1 MSPPGP
7 QWNKVQRPKD
17 LGAAMSRLLSYMGP
31 FRKDLFAGIACTLIS
46 SILALIG
53 PQYLSEITDN
63 ISSGILNGTGID
75 LGAIA
80 STGIMLL
87 VIYIVSTLFATAEHW
102 IVGSASE
109 KVGARMRDGLSR
121 KMNRLSVGDLDSRST
136 GDVMSRMTN
145 DTDTVSNSCAES
157 ISMTCTSVA
166 MLLGS
171 LIMMFYTEWR
181 LALIAMVPTAIGF
194 CILYVI
200 THRTQRFFAAQ
211 QRDLG
216 RMNGLIEE
224 IYYGHDVVDLYTGRE
239 GSAGRFTEINESLY
253 HSAFLARFLT
263 GMMPQT
269 MNFIS
274 NLGYV
279 LVCVAG
285 SMMVIEGSIGYGVI
299 VAFII
304 YIRQFTQPI
313 AQLAD
318 SVAMMQSVA
327 SASERVFEFLDLEEM
342 EPSPDTEMPERITG
356 HVEFRDVRFGYIPGK
371 EVIHGLNLDV
381 EPGSKVAIV
390 GPTGSG
396 KTTIANL
403 LMRFYDPDSGDIL
416 VDGISTR
423 SMSREQVHDLFSMVL
438 QDSWLFKGTVREN
451 IAFTR
456 TDADDATIIGACEA
470 VGISRFIE
478 SLPDGYDT
486 VIDDRTGLSAGQ
498 RQQLTIARA
507 IVKGAPMTILDEAT
521 SSVDTRTEKH
531 IQAAMDRLTEGRT
544 SFVIAHRLSTIRNSD
559 LIIVMRD
566 GEVIEMGDHT
576 ELLAAD
582 GFYRMLYDS
591 QFEGCE

>member
-1 MSPPGP
+1 M
-7 QWNKVQRPKD
+7 
-17 LGAAMSRLLSYMGP
+17 RLLSYMGP
-31 FRKDLFAGIACTLIS
+31 YRKDLFIGIVLTLLS

-53 PQYLSEITDN
+53 PQYLSVIADD
-63 ISSGILNGTGID
+63 ISSGILHGSEID
-75 LGAIA
+75 LGDIA
-80 STGIMLL
+80 TTGLMLI
-87 VIYIVSTLFATAEHW
+87 VIYVTSTLLATGEHY
-102 IVGSASE
+102 IIGSASE
-109 KVGARMRDGLSR
+109 KIGARMRDDLSK
-121 KMNRLSVGDLDSRST
+121 KMDRIAVGDLDSRST

-157 ISMTCTSVA
+157 ISMTFTSLT

-171 LIMMFYTEWR
+171 LVMMFYTEWR
-181 LALIAMVPTAIGF
+181 LALFAMVPTAVGF
-194 CILYVI
+194 GILYII

-224 IYYGHDVVDLYTGRE
+224 IYYGHDIVDLYNGKE
-239 GSAGRFTEINESLY
+239 GSERRFSEINESLY

-263 GMMPQT
+263 GMMPQV

-279 LVCVAG
+279 IVCVAG
-285 SMMVIEGSIGYGVI
+285 SMMIIEGSIGYGVI
-299 VAFII
+299 VAFIV

-313 AQLAD
+313 SQLAD
-318 SVAMMQSVA
+318 STAMMQSVA
-327 SASERVFEFLDLEEM
+327 SASERIFEFLDLDEM
-342 EPSPDTEMPERITG
+342 EPSPRTELDRDVRG
-356 HVEFRDVRFGYIPGK
+356 RVEFRDVHFGYIPGK
-371 EVIHGLNLDV
+371 EVIRGLNLIV
-381 EPGSKVAIV
+381 EPGSKIAIV

-403 LMRFYDPDSGDIL
+403 LMRFYDVDSGEIL
-416 VDGISTR
+416 IDGVSTM
-423 SMSREQVHDLFSMVL
+423 SMSREQVHDMFSMVL
-438 QDSWLFKGTVREN
+438 QDSWLFRGTVREN

-456 TDADDATIIGACEA
+456 TDIDESTIVEACEA
-470 VGISRFIE
+470 VGIREFIE
-478 SLPDGYDT
+478 SLPDKYDT
-486 VIDDRTGLSAGQ
+486 VIDDRSGLSAGQ

-507 IVKGAPMTILDEAT
+507 IVKDAPMTILDEAT

-531 IQAAMDRLTEGRT
+531 IQAAMDKLTSGRT

-559 LIIVMRD
+559 LIIVMKD
-566 GEVIEMGDHT
+566 GEVIESGRHED
-576 ELLAAD
+576 LLKMD

>member
-7 QWNKVQRPKD
+7 QWNKVQKPKD
-17 LGAAMSRLLSYMGP
+17 LGAAMRRLLSYMGP
-31 FRKDLFAGIACTLIS
+31 FRKDLFIGIACTLIS

-63 ISSGILNGTGID
+63 ISSGILNGTEID

-80 STGIMLL
+80 SVGTMLL
-87 VIYIVSTLFATAEHW
+87 AIYITSTLFATAEHW
-102 IVGSASE
+102 IIASASE

-121 KMNRLSVGDLDSRST
+121 KMNRLAVGDLDSRST

-224 IYYGHDVVDLYTGRE
+224 IYYGHDVVDLYNGRE
-239 GSAGRFTEINESLY
+239 GSAERFTEINESLY

-299 VAFII
+299 VAFIV

-342 EPSPDTEMPERITG
+342 EPSPATVMPDRVTG

-371 EVIHGLNLDV
+371 EVIHNLNLDV
-381 EPGSKVAIV
+381 EPGSKIAIV

-416 VDGISTR
+416 VDGVSTR
-423 SMSREQVHDLFSMVL
+423 SMSREQVHDMFSMVL

-456 TDADDATIIGACEA
+456 TDADGDMIREACEA
-470 VGISRFIE
+470 VGISGFIE
-478 SLPDGYDT
+478 SLPEGYDT

-507 IVKGAPMTILDEAT
+507 IVKDAPMTILDEAT
-521 SSVDTRTEKH
+521 SSVDTRTERH
-531 IQAAMDRLTEGRT
+531 IQTAMDRLTEGRT

-566 GEVIEMGDHT
+566 GEVIEMGDHNG
-576 ELLAAD
+576 LLAAD

>member
-7 QWNKVQRPKD
+7 QWNKVQKPKD
-17 LGAAMSRLLSYMGP
+17 LGAAMRRLLSYMGP
-31 FRKDLFAGIACTLIS
+31 FRKDLFIGIACTLIS

-63 ISSGILNGTGID
+63 ISSGILNGTEID

-80 STGIMLL
+80 SVGTMLL
-87 VIYIVSTLFATAEHW
+87 AIYITSTLFATAEHW
-102 IVGSASE
+102 MIASASE

-121 KMNRLSVGDLDSRST
+121 KMNRLAVGDLDSRST

-224 IYYGHDVVDLYTGRE
+224 IYYGHDVVDLYNGRE
-239 GSAGRFTEINESLY
+239 GSAERFTEINESLY

-299 VAFII
+299 VAFIV

-342 EPSPDTEMPERITG
+342 EPSPATVMPDRVTG

-371 EVIHGLNLDV
+371 EVIHNLNLDV
-381 EPGSKVAIV
+381 EPGSKIAIV

-416 VDGISTR
+416 VDGVSTR
-423 SMSREQVHDLFSMVL
+423 SMSREQVHDMFSMVL

-456 TDADDATIIGACEA
+456 TDADGDMIKEACEA
-470 VGISRFIE
+470 VGISGFIE
-478 SLPDGYDT
+478 SLPEGYDT

-507 IVKGAPMTILDEAT
+507 IVKDAPMTILDEAT
-521 SSVDTRTEKH
+521 SSVDTRTERH
-531 IQAAMDRLTEGRT
+531 IQTAMDRLTEGRT

-566 GEVIEMGDHT
+566 GEVIEMGDHNG
-576 ELLAAD
+576 LLAAD

>member
-7 QWNKVQRPKD
+7 QWNKVQKPKD
-17 LGAAMSRLLSYMGP
+17 LGAAMRRLLSYMGP
-31 FRKDLFAGIACTLIS
+31 FRKDLFIGIACTLIS

-63 ISSGILNGTGID
+63 ISSGILNGTEID

-80 STGIMLL
+80 SVGTMLL
-87 VIYIVSTLFATAEHW
+87 AIYITSTLFATAEHW
-102 IVGSASE
+102 IIASASE

-121 KMNRLSVGDLDSRST
+121 KMNRLAVGDLDSRST

-157 ISMTCTSVA
+157 ISMTCTSMA

-171 LIMMFYTEWR
+171 LIMMFYTEWG

-224 IYYGHDVVDLYTGRE
+224 IYYGHDIVDLYNGRE
-239 GSAGRFTEINESLY
+239 GSAERFTEINESLY

-299 VAFII
+299 VAFIV

-318 SVAMMQSVA
+318 SVAMIQSVA

-342 EPSPDTEMPERITG
+342 EPSPATVMPDRVTG

-371 EVIHGLNLDV
+371 EVIHNLNLDV
-381 EPGSKVAIV
+381 EPGSKIAIV

-416 VDGISTR
+416 VDGVSTR
-423 SMSREQVHDLFSMVL
+423 SMSREQVHDMFSMVL
-438 QDSWLFKGTVREN
+438 QDSWLFKGTVKEN

-456 TDADDATIIGACEA
+456 TDADDDMIRRACEA
-470 VGISRFIE
+470 VGISGFIE
-478 SLPDGYDT
+478 SLPEGYDT

-507 IVKGAPMTILDEAT
+507 IVKDAPMTILDEAT
-521 SSVDTRTEKH
+521 SSVDTRTERH

-566 GEVIEMGDHT
+566 GEVIEMGDHNG
-576 ELLAAD
+576 LLAAD

>member
-7 QWNKVQRPKD
+7 QWTKVQKPRNLK
-17 LGAAMSRLLSYMGP
+17 AAMKRLLSYMGP
-31 FRKDLFAGIACTLIS
+31 YRKDLFLGIACTLIS

-53 PQYLSEITDN
+53 PQYLSSIADG
-63 ISSGILNGTGID
+63 ISAGILTGSEID
-75 LGAIA
+75 LGGIA
-80 STGIMLL
+80 ATGIMLI
-87 VIYIVSTLFATAEHW
+87 VIYVTSTLFATGEHY
-102 IVGSASE
+102 IIASASE
-109 KVGARMRDGLSR
+109 KIGARMRDDLSR
-121 KMNRLSVGDLDSRST
+121 KMNRLAVGDLDSRST

-157 ISMTCTSVA
+157 ISMTCTSLA
-166 MLLGS
+166 MLIGS
-171 LIMMFYTEWR
+171 LVMMFYTEWR
-181 LALIAMVPTAIGF
+181 LALFAMVPTAIGF

-224 IYYGHDVVDLYTGRE
+224 IYYGHDIVDLYNGKEESGR
-239 GSAGRFTEINESLY
+239 RFAEINGSLY

-263 GMMPQT
+263 GMMPQV

-279 LVCVAG
+279 IVCVAG

-299 VAFII
+299 VAFIV

-318 SVAMMQSVA
+318 STAMMQSVA

-342 EPSPDTEMPERITG
+342 EPSPSAEMDEKVRG
-356 HVEFRDVRFGYIPGK
+356 RVEFKDVRFGYIAGK
-371 EVIHGLNLDV
+371 EVIHGLNLTV
-381 EPGSKVAIV
+381 EPGSKIAIV

-403 LMRFYDPDSGDIL
+403 LMRFYDVDSGDIL
-416 VDGISTR
+416 IDGMSISK
-423 SMSREQVHDLFSMVL
+423 MSREQVHDMFSMVL
-438 QDSWLFKGTVREN
+438 QDSWLFRGTVREN

-456 TDADDATIIGACEA
+456 TDVDDREIVEACEA
-470 VGISRFIE
+470 VGIREFVE
-478 SLPDGYDT
+478 SLPEKYDT
-486 VIDDRTGLSAGQ
+486 VIDDRSGLSTGQ
-498 RQQLTIARA
+498 RQQMTIARA
-507 IVKGAPMTILDEAT
+507 IVKNAPMTILDEAT

-531 IQAAMDRLTEGRT
+531 IQAAMDRLTKGRT

-559 LIIVMRD
+559 LIIVMKEGD
-566 GEVIEMGDHT
+566 VIESGTHE
-576 ELLAAD
+576 ELLEAD

>member
-7 QWNKVQRPKD
+7 RWNKVQKPKD
-17 LGAAMSRLLSYMGP
+17 LGAVMRRLLSYMGP
-31 FRKDLFAGIACTLIS
+31 FRKDLFIGIACTLVS

-53 PQYLSEITDN
+53 PQYLSDITDN
-63 ISSGILNGTGID
+63 ISSGILNGTEID

-80 STGIMLL
+80 SIGVMLL
-87 VIYIVSTLFATAEHW
+87 AIYIASTLFATAEHW
-102 IVGSASE
+102 IISSASE

-121 KMNRLSVGDLDSRST
+121 KMNRLAVGDLDSRST

-157 ISMTCTSVA
+157 ISMTCTSVT

-171 LIMMFYTEWR
+171 LVMMFYTEWR

-224 IYYGHDVVDLYTGRE
+224 IYYGHDVVDLYNGRE
-239 GSAGRFTEINESLY
+239 VSAERFTEINESLY

-279 LVCVAG
+279 MVCVAG

-342 EPSPDTEMPERITG
+342 EASPATEMPERIRG

-371 EVIHGLNLDV
+371 EVIHGLSLDV

-396 KTTIANL
+396 KTTMANL

-456 TDADDATIIGACEA
+456 TDADDDLIIGACRA
-470 VGISRFIE
+470 VGIDRFIE
-478 SLPDGYDT
+478 SLPEGYDT

-507 IVKGAPMTILDEAT
+507 IVKDALMTILDEAT

-566 GEVIEMGDHT
+566 GEVIEMGDHS